1 MSPKIPFLSASLHIL
16 ALSGFALAQPLFSL
30 LSGYPE
36 FFVARQS
43 EPVDPIILAL
53 ILSLGLPS
61 LLILF
66 EGLAKAAGHGLHTH
80 VHATLVSVLTT
91 AILLQ
96 LLKYIPA
103 LPGVVSVSAAVLLAI
118 MVSLA
123 YLRYDP
129 IRTYL
134 TFLAPVVL
142 LFPGLF
148 LLNSEVSRIVFP
160 EEVELQMSEV
170 EATAP
175 VVMVVLDELP
185 LTSLM
190 DEQRRID
197 PVRFPNFSRLA
208 GDSYWFR
215 NATTVSDSTL
225 LSVPAIVSGLS
236 PYLQDPRIPTTAD
249 YPETLFTL
257 LGGSYRLEVFE
268 NSTRLSPAPLI
279 EPEKTLSE
287 RMRSLLSDLAI
298 VYGHV
303 LLPTDLASALPPV
316 DRSWNNFGSTTPEPV
331 ETGDESDDGVE
342 AFRTLNDFLPDADN
356 RAGRFREF
364 IDSIQVNRQPTL
376 FFMHSMLP
384 HTPWEYLPSGR
395 QYSLTQSSI
404 PGLTSADSGY
414 GTFPAWG
421 NDPLPMNR
429 GYRRHLLQVAFVD
442 TLLGDLIDKLEEVDL
457 YDRSLIVV
465 TADHGTSFRTNDFSR
480 RISETNHP
488 DIMWI
493 PLFLKAPF
501 QEEGVVDDRNVETID
516 ILPTMVDALG
526 IDMPWQTDGRS
537 ALDRSSPE
545 RAEKTI
551 LAGRSQEFVV
561 APDSDSNSESLQKM
575 LELFGS
581 GSRDFSFADS
591 SYTDVLGQH
600 VDELGVDE
608 AGIGVELD
616 GESFF
621 ENVNLDSSFLLTHV
635 TGRIAAEPASYP
647 SRHVAVAVNDTVAG
661 VTEMSPGANE
671 FSALVPETAF
681 LQGRNYVEVFFVA
694 EVDGTPRLE
703 RLSRQSSP
711 SYSLID
717 EGQAETLQTSNGES
731 IPIIP
736 GDALGFVR
744 TERNE
749 ESETVVISGWAAGV
763 EQPNLGVEVLIFQNR
778 QLLYSGTP
786 RIVRPDVAEAYP
798 EWASLTPG
806 YSFGFPLA
814 NFEDR
819 EQTEVRVFALTPAGT
834 ASELGYVR
842 DTWVFAFSVD
852 EPVDVAA
859 ETETLRTSDGAA
871 ITIVPGDAFGYA
883 RAIRSE
889 ERETVV
895 VSGWAAGIEQ
905 PELGVTILIFQNRQL
920 LHSGTP
926 GIVRPDVAEVYPE
939 WASLTPGYRFEF
951 PLADFDNGEQTEVRV
966 FALTPAGTVS
976 ELRYIG
982 DTWVFPLGL

>member
-1 MSPKIPFLSASLHIL
+1 MSRKIPFLAGSLHIL
-16 ALSGFALAQPLFSL
+16 VLSGFALAQPLYSL

-43 EPVDPIILAL
+43 EPVDPILLAL

-66 EGLAKAAGHGLHTH
+66 EGLAKAAGHGLHTQ
-80 VHATLVSVLTT
+80 VHATLVSVLST

-123 YLRYDP
+123 YLRFDT

-148 LLNSEVSRIVFP
+148 LLNSDVSRIVFP
-160 EEVELQMSEV
+160 ERVELQLNEV

-197 PVRFPNFSRLA
+197 PVRFPNFARLA
-208 GDSYWFR
+208 AESFWFR
-215 NATTVSDSTL
+215 NATTVSDETVV
-225 LSVPAIVSGLS
+225 SVPAMVSGLS
-236 PYLQDPRIPTTAD
+236 PHLQEQRIPTTAD

-257 LGGSYRLEVFE
+257 LGGSYRFE
-268 NSTRLSPAPLI
+268 TFEYITRLSPAQRT
-279 EPEKTLSE
+279 ESEQTLSE

-303 LLPTDLASALPPV
+303 LLPIDLASGLPPV
-316 DRSWNNFGSTTPEPV
+316 DQSWNNFGSTTPEPV
-331 ETGDESDDGVE
+331 GIVDAFEDEPGAIQTLTDYLNNFVFET
-342 AFRTLNDFLPDADN
+342 DN
-356 RAGRFREF
+356 RVGRFREF

-376 FFMHSMLP
+376 YFLHSLLP
-384 HTPWEYLPSGR
+384 HAPWEYLPSGR
-395 QYSLTQSSI
+395 QYSLI
-404 PGLTSADSGY
+404 PFPVPGMTSADTGY
-414 GTFPAWG
+414 GKFRAWG
-421 NDPLPMNR
+421 NDPLLVNQ

-442 TLLGDLIDKLEEVDL
+442 TLLGDLIAKLEAVDL

-465 TADHGTSFRTNDFSR
+465 TADHGISFRTNEFWR
-480 RISETNHP
+480 HPSETNRT

-493 PLFLKAPF
+493 PLFLKVPF

-516 ILPTMVDALG
+516 ILPTIADALG
-526 IDMPWQTDGRS
+526 IDMPWQIDGRS

-545 RAEKTI
+545 RPAKTI
-551 LAGRSQEFVV
+551 LAGRTQEFVV
-561 APDSDSNSESLQKM
+561 DPDSDSQDESLQKM

-581 GSRDFSFADS
+581 GSWDFMFADGA
-591 SYTDVLGQH
+591 YADLLGMH
-600 VDELGVDE
+600 VDELSVGE
-608 AGIGVELD
+608 AGIRVGLD

-621 ENVNLDSSFLLTHV
+621 ENVNLNSPFLLTHV
-635 TGRIAAEPASYP
+635 TGRIAAEPGTYP
-647 SRHVAVAVNDTVAG
+647 SRHLAVAVNGTVAG

-681 LQGRNYVEVFFVA
+681 LPGRNDVEIFFVA
-694 EVDGTPRLE
+694 EVDGTARLE
-703 RLSRQSSP
+703 RLQKESSLF
-711 SYSLID
+711 YSLND
-717 EGQAETLQTSNGES
+717 EGQTETLQTSDGES
-731 IPIIP
+731 IPIVP
-736 GDALGFVR
+736 GDAFGYARAVG
-744 TERNE
+744 NE

-763 EQPNLGVEVLIFQNR
+763 EQPELGVAVLIFQNR
-778 QLLYSGTP
+778 QLLRSGTP
-786 RIVRPDVAEAYP
+786 RIERPDVAEVYP
-798 EWASLTPG
+798 EWASLAPG
-806 YSFGFPLA
+806 YRFDFPLA

-819 EQTEVRVFALTPAGT
+819 EETEVRVFALTPAGT
-834 ASELGYVR
+834 ASELGYIR

-852 EPVDVAA
+852 EPTDVAA
-859 ETETLRTSDGAA
+859 
-871 ITIVPGDAFGYA
+871 
-883 RAIRSE
+883 
-889 ERETVV
+889 
-895 VSGWAAGIEQ
+895 
-905 PELGVTILIFQNRQL
+905 
-920 LHSGTP
+920 
-926 GIVRPDVAEVYPE
+926 DVIP
-939 WASLTPGYRFEF
+939 
-951 PLADFDNGEQTEVRV
+951 
-966 FALTPAGTVS
+966 
-976 ELRYIG
+976 
-982 DTWVFPLGL
+982 